1 MRIFG
6 HDFQREPA
14 QTISNIEINNTVSM
28 NKLTKNAVM
37 RHLLAVFLPYCLLLG
52 WFVSFFFISI

>member
-1 MRIFG
+1 MWIFG

-37 RHLLAVFLPYCLLLG
+37 KHLLAVFLSYCLLLG
-52 WFVSFFFISI
+52 